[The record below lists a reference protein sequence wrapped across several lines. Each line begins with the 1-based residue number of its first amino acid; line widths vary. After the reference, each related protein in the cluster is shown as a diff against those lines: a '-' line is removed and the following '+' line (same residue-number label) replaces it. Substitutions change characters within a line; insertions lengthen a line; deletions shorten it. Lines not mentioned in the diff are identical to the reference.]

1 MPKKPFY
8 DFYAQKEQCS
18 TKLLRKAGE
27 EDRLTPQVIKLVTR
41 EEIEKVAKL
50 MRIELDDHAV
60 HIDRVQK
67 MIEYFDVLDK
77 AGIESEEFDV
87 QEKSITEL
95 REDKHIPFDEKLIEK
110 LKSFKG
116 TYIRAPKMV

>member
-1 MPKKPFY
+1 M
-8 DFYAQKEQCS
+8 
-18 TKLLRKAGE
+18 
-27 EDRLTPQVIKLVTR
+27 IKLVTR

-50 MRIELDDHAV
+50 MRIELDDHTV

-95 REDKHIPFDEKLIEK
+95 REDKHIPFDEKLIEQ

-116 TYIRAPKMV
+116 TYVRAPKMV

>member
-1 MPKKPFY
+1 VK
-8 DFYAQKEQCS
+8 
-18 TKLLRKAGE
+18 
-27 EDRLTPQVIKLVTR
+27 KLVTR

-67 MIEYFDVLDK
+67 MIEYFDILDN

-87 QEKSITEL
+87 QEKSINEL
-95 REDKHIPFDEKLIEK
+95 REDEYIPYDDKLIEK
-110 LKSFKG
+110 LKNFKG
-116 TYIRAPKMV
+116 TYVRAPKMV

>member
-1 MPKKPFY
+1 M
-8 DFYAQKEQCS
+8 
-18 TKLLRKAGE
+18 
-27 EDRLTPQVIKLVTR
+27 VTR

-50 MRIELDDHAV
+50 MRIELDDHTV

-67 MIEYFDVLDK
+67 MIQYFDVLDK

-95 REDKHIPFDEKLIEK
+95 REDEHIPFDEKLIEK

-116 TYIRAPKMV
+116 TYVRAPKMV

>member
-1 MPKKPFY
+1 M
-8 DFYAQKEQCS
+8 
-18 TKLLRKAGE
+18 
-27 EDRLTPQVIKLVTR
+27 VTR

-116 TYIRAPKMV
+116 TYISAPKMV

>member
-1 MPKKPFY
+1 
-8 DFYAQKEQCS
+8 
-18 TKLLRKAGE
+18 
-27 EDRLTPQVIKLVTR
+27 LVTR

-95 REDKHIPFDEKLIEK
+95 REDVHIPFDEKLIEK

-116 TYIRAPKMV
+116 TYVRAPKMV